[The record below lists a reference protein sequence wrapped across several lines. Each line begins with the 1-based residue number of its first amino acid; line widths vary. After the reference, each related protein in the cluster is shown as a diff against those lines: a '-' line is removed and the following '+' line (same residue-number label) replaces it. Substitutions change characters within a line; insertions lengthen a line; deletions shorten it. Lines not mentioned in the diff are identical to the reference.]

1 MFVKENRHR
10 KKTKNKRKQNKK
22 PKCEVF
28 VAMAESQ
35 SERGNLSVILAECL
49 TLLFQLMVVSYV
61 DSLSCG
67 ISFLWFKRVLEGEQ
81 YDAKVVG

>member
-1 MFVKENRHR
+1 MTEFQKALG
-10 KKTKNKRKQNKK
+10 K
-22 PKCEVF
+22 
-28 VAMAESQ
+28 
-35 SERGNLSVILAECL
+35 LSVILAECL

-81 YDAKVVG
+81 YGAKVLD